1 MIGGKIKPIPNTNMT
16 SSIYA
21 CNVTVYVGIGDD
33 LGARSSPTYRRVY
46 ASTGSVIR
54 SLESRFRGQKKNT
67 LTQQLSGPHLN
78 SARLYSSIR
87 NVGRLIEPGVTGARL
102 NALDQ
107 PALVYKNTGLVST
120 EWVTFFYPI

>member
-1 MIGGKIKPIPNTNMT
+1 MQFAGFDSGESKYDDDAFFGKTWQNKPIPNTNMT

-54 SLESRFRGQKKNT
+54 SLESRFLGQK
-67 LTQQLSGPHLN
+67 
-78 SARLYSSIR
+78 
-87 NVGRLIEPGVTGARL
+87 
-102 NALDQ
+102 
-107 PALVYKNTGLVST
+107 ST
-120 EWVTFFYPI
+120 H